1 MSRHLRMRTPL
12 DIEASPDDP
21 DIIDIGWM
29 RIATSPYA
37 RFFWEGCK
45 KRELRLPKCHACGNL
60 WFYPTPRCTK
70 CLQPA
75 ETWIVSNGRGTLYS
89 YTTVHRALHKSLEQ
103 ALPYVI
109 AVVTLAEGVR
119 MMANVHGAREEE
131 LQLDMP
137 LQVDFRELE
146 TGAVLPFFKPTR

>member
-1 MSRHLRMRTPL
+1 MSTLRMKTPL
-12 DIEASPDDP
+12 DIEASPGDP

-29 RIATSPYA
+29 RIVTSSYA

-45 KRELRLPKCHACGNL
+45 QHELRIPKCKACGNL

-75 ETWIVSNGRGTLYS
+75 GDWIVASGAASLYS
-89 YTTVHRALHKSLEQ
+89 YTSLHRPLHKDLESSV
-103 ALPYVI
+103 PYVV
-109 AVVTLAEGVR
+109 AVVSLAEGVR
-119 MMANVHGAREEE
+119 MMANIEGAPEAE

-137 LQVDFRELE
+137 LQVDFKELK
-146 TGAVLPFFKPTR
+146 TGAVLPFFKPVR